1 MISTLEGDLLYV
13 MTRCPSSIQYRNC
26 NKISVNMLSV
36 TVLKLR
42 NITRTEEGIAALK
55 AIKGPV
61 CIVWVIMGLKP
72 VCCINEGIVSGAK
85 AIPSIYSKHV
95 SMSYSAAKELVSN
108 MLQNVPSGMTCDG
121 TSGMSSAKTTAKPL
135 KVLINKIISNT
146 SKVERKKGR
155 IRTR

>member
-1 MISTLEGDLLYV
+1 
-13 MTRCPSSIQYRNC
+13 
-26 NKISVNMLSV
+26 MLSV
-36 TVLKLR
+36 TVVKLR

-55 AIKGPV
+55 AIKSPV

-72 VCCINEGIVSGAK
+72 VMCCINEGIVSGAK
-85 AIPSIYSKHV
+85 ALPSIYSKHV
-95 SMSYSAAKELVSN
+95 SMSYSTAKELVSN
-108 MLQNVPSGMTCDG
+108 VLPNVPSGMTCDC